1 MSKLVT
7 EIPQAAYLHIPF
19 CTRRCYYC
27 DFPITV
33 VGNGVSTYYSSL
45 IAPYVE
51 IICQEIKITPIYGN
65 SLETVF
71 FGGGTPSLLSVADLN
86 LILET
91 LDRRFGIN
99 PNAEISMEIDPGTF
113 TKEQL
118 QGYHQAG
125 VNRFSLGVQAFQDDL
140 LKICGRSHNFQ
151 DIMTAIDMIGEVG
164 ITNFSLDLIS
174 GLPTQTLDS
183 WQESLEIA
191 INLQPQ
197 HLSCYDLVLESV
209 TAFGKQYQPGVKPL
223 PNDKIT
229 AQMYQLA
236 SYFLGN
242 GGYDHYEVSNYA
254 KNGYQCRHNR
264 VYWENKAYYG
274 FGMGAASY
282 FNQQRFTRPRT
293 RKDYYKWV
301 QEYELTGGKI
311 DIPQLSS
318 QDRLLETLMLGFRL
332 AEGIRINQIKSEF
345 GQEIL
350 EIIYACLAPYF
361 RRGWLEG
368 VDRRGNLV
376 NSLKGCN
383 LPQLERLR
391 LKDPQGFLFS
401 NQILAALFNDL
412 ESENI

>member
-1 MSKLVT
+1 MSKFVA
-7 EIPQAAYLHIPF
+7 EKPQAAYLHIPF

-33 VGNGVSTYYSSL
+33 VGNGVDTYYSSL
-45 IAPYVE
+45 MAPYVE
-51 IICQEIKITPIYGN
+51 IICQEIEITPIYGD
-65 SLETVF
+65 SLQTVF

-91 LDRRFGIN
+91 LDRRLGIS

-140 LKICGRSHNFQ
+140 LKICGRSHNSQ
-151 DIMTAIDMIGEVG
+151 DIITAIELIHQVG

-174 GLPTQTLDS
+174 GLPTQTLKN
-183 WQESLEIA
+183 WQESLEKA

-197 HLSCYDLVLESV
+197 HISCYDLVLEPV
-209 TAFGKQYQPGVKPL
+209 TAFGKQYHSGIKPL
-223 PNDKIT
+223 PSDQI
-229 AQMYQLA
+229 ASQMYELA
-236 SYFLGN
+236 SHLLKES
-242 GGYDHYEVSNYA
+242 GYNHYEISNYA
-254 KNGYQCRHNR
+254 KKDYQCQHNR
-264 VYWENKAYYG
+264 VYWENKPYYG

-282 FNQQRFTRPRT
+282 VNQQRFTRPRT

-301 QEYELTGGKI
+301 QEYQLTGGQL
-311 DIPQLSS
+311 DIPQVSS

-332 AEGIRINQIKSEF
+332 AEGININQIKSEF
-345 GQEIL
+345 GPEIL
-350 EIIYACLAPYF
+350 EIIYTSLTPYF
-361 RRGWLEG
+361 PLGWLEG
-368 VDRRGNLV
+368 LDGRGNILT
-376 NSLKGCN
+376 SLEGWN
-383 LPQLERLR
+383 VTPLERLR

-401 NQILAALFNDL
+401 NQILAELFHNL
-412 ESENI
+412 ESEDM